1 MCRMSQ
7 YDSYRRTTSEPERS
21 LFAWLRELWSRRQP
35 RPATAEV
42 VPFPTEAAK
51 HRSRR
56 GELQRHLDGIAHRQG
71 TGGGWRDARA

>member
-51 HRSRR
+51 RPEPEPNAPVPA
-56 GELQRHLDGIAHRQG
+56 G
-71 TGGGWRDARA
+71 